1 MTVPGV
7 EDWGRV
13 GVRSRQR
20 NSTSPMNQPTTPQAR
35 GREMAAVGKKL
46 WTTLGSVTRA
56 ATELMARYPDIPSLQ
71 AYRYA
76 AGLSQDQAAERYNKV
91 TGNQTT
97 LGGTSINAWESWAR
111 GRGRGSPP
119 SLSSVLILCTA
130 YGRGPLGV
138 AEETIS
144 PTALIAEA
152 YERLPIEDQLSLR
165 QMTADAQPDVRPGPS
180 PIATPAAGLHAAA
193 VNGWAR
199 QPGDEFILSVPTI
212 ENGNPD
218 ISVFTLPNPNPG
230 QLLDLTW
237 ETFGYG
243 VEQLSM
249 QIKNVGRRLDVDVCF
264 GVNEAGLVMATFL
277 ASSRFSRCNIGYL
290 RCNKIRDGI
299 DLDDASFFPPAR
311 DTPTIVVCDFEV
323 KHADVIGYLT
333 HQLRSRYP
341 KAELYF
347 AVFGAMTKS
356 RDLKVES
363 FDDLTGAKIMC
374 DAGLEAIFIAAT
386 MSPPGIEPPL
396 ELR

>member
-1 MTVPGV
+1 
-7 EDWGRV
+7 V
-13 GVRSRQR
+13 GEPSRQA
-20 NSTSPMNQPTTPQAR
+20 NPISHMIQPSTPQAR
-35 GREMAAVGKKL
+35 GREMAAVGKRL

-56 ATELMARYPDIPSLQ
+56 ATELLARYPDVPSLQ

-76 AGLSQDQAAERYNKV
+76 AGLSQDQAAERYNEV
-91 TGNQTT
+91 TGHQTT
-97 LGGTSINAWESWAR
+97 LGGTTINAWETWAR

-138 AEETIS
+138 ADESIS
-144 PTALIAEA
+144 PTELIAEA
-152 YERLPIEDQLSLR
+152 YERLPIEDQLSLK
-165 QMTADAQPDVRPGPS
+165 QFTLDAPAHLPRRAS
-180 PIATPAAGLHAAA
+180 PAMASTTDTPATSGGPTGQ
-193 VNGWAR
+193 VGE
-199 QPGDEFILSVPTI
+199 EFTLSAPTV
-212 ENGNPD
+212 EYGNPD
-218 ISVFTLPNPNPG
+218 IGVFTLPNPNPG

-243 VEQLSM
+243 VEQLSA

-277 ASSRFSRCNIGYL
+277 ASTRFSRCKIGYL

-299 DLDDASFFPPAR
+299 DLDNASFFPDAT
-311 DTPTIVVCDFEV
+311 DSPTIVICDFEV

-333 HQLRSRYP
+333 HQVRVKYP
-341 KAELYF
+341 NADLYF

-356 RDLKVES
+356 RDLKVDS
-363 FDDLTGAKIMC
+363 FDELTGAKIMRAA
-374 DAGLEAIFIAAT
+374 DLEAVFIAAT
-386 MSPPGIEPPL
+386 MNPPGIEPPL